1 MWIANTPEI
10 MRIEKTTLG
19 AMEGFCLGGSSCIPE
34 VSSWQGWPPLKISN
48 RLSVLPASLIL
59 TPQR

>member
-19 AMEGFCLGGSSCIPE
+19 AMEGFCLSGSSCIPE
-34 VSSWQGWPPLKISN
+34 VSSWQGWPPLKN
-48 RLSVLPASLIL
+48 FK
-59 TPQR
+59 